1 MKTVIYT
8 RVSTDTQNH
17 DSQLQE
23 LREYCA
29 RRGLHDVQEI
39 SDTISGTRSSRRGL
53 DQLMALVRRGKV
65 DVIVAYKLDRLARSL
80 GHLVGMID
88 EFAIHRVGLIVPG
101 QGVDTF

>member
-39 SDTISGTRSSRRGL
+39 SDTISGTKTSRRGL

-65 DVIVAYKLDRLARSL
+65 DSSSPQVGSVGRVWALGRPDR
-80 GHLVGMID
+80 
-88 EFAIHRVGLIVPG
+88 
-101 QGVDTF
+101 